1 MQHFRL
7 KYTTAPYI
15 FAEFYHHYNNLH
27 QPSLINTTMAPPE
40 WLEKFIVRVDAKPE
54 DFPEPVLTLQYTTE
68 ADHERT
74 VTVAGATAPA
84 YVIKRKAKLG
94 GVYGDE
100 CQVFTT
106 ADGGR
111 QVASIDFHSFPPR
124 IEIDLI
130 QDAADARKIKIK
142 TYKSKREYEVSSDL
156 GLLYWKGTGMVAY
169 GKASWELRSDSDLVL
184 QVSVDDTQNNGSIKL
199 FKEKLNDRVIEELLV
214 VGMSQIEEYK
224 RMIRLGKRSAAMVVL
239 S

>member
-1 MQHFRL
+1 
-7 KYTTAPYI
+7 
-15 FAEFYHHYNNLH
+15 
-27 QPSLINTTMAPPE
+27 MAPQ
-40 WLEKFIVRVDAKPE
+40 WLEKFIVRVDATPE
-54 DFPEPVLTLQYTTE
+54 VSPEPILSFQYSTE

-74 VTVAGATAPA
+74 VSVAGAPAPA

-111 QVASIDFHSFPPR
+111 QVASIDFHTFPPR
-124 IEIDLI
+124 IEIDLL

-142 TYKSKREYEVSSDL
+142 TYKTKREYEASSIL
-156 GLLYWKGTGMVAY
+156 GVLYWKATGMAAY

-184 QVSVDDTQNNGSIKL
+184 QVSVDDTQSNGIIKL
-199 FKEKLNDRVIEELLV
+199 FKEKLNDQIIEELLI

-224 RMIRLGKRSAAMVVL
+224 RMIRLGKTSAAMLVL
-239 S
+239 

>member
-1 MQHFRL
+1 
-7 KYTTAPYI
+7 
-15 FAEFYHHYNNLH
+15 
-27 QPSLINTTMAPPE
+27 MAPPA
-40 WLEKFIVRVDAKPE
+40 WLEKFIVRVDATPE
-54 DFPEPVLTLQYTTE
+54 DSPEPVLSLQYSTE

-74 VTVAGATAPA
+74 VSVAGAPAPA
-84 YVIKRKAKLG
+84 YVIKRKTKLG

-100 CQVFTT
+100 CEVFTT

-111 QVASIDFHSFPPR
+111 QVASIDFHTFPPR

-130 QDAADARKIKIK
+130 QDARKIKIK
-142 TYKSKREYEVSSDL
+142 TYKSKREYEASSGL

-184 QVSVDDTQNNGSIKL
+184 QVSVDDTQNNGIINL
-199 FKEKLNDRVIEELLV
+199 FKDKLNDGVIEELLV